1 MSYCTLEEAWGP
13 DFKKQ
18 KKKSRKERKLEKEEQ
33 RMLQESIDPQILIP
47 EAHRMADYRKDL
59 PSDDLPK
66 PDTSNIGGYDDS
78 FDSYISPYQR
88 YKTDP
93 IQRSNEAV
101 LATNENETLISDLGK
116 PINEVVTELGKLE
129 QDVVQLTRKEYNDLK
144 KEVVEGF
151 ANTTDEQFNQLILYI
166 FTGIFYLLMLD
177 IMYQLG
183 KKSY

>member
-33 RMLQESIDPQILIP
+33 KMLQEAIDPQIVIP
-47 EAHRMADYRKDL
+47 ETHRMADYRQSPPQL
-59 PSDDLPK
+59 PQ
-66 PDTSNIGGYDDS
+66 PDTSNIGGYDES
-78 FDSYISPYQR
+78 FDSFISPYQR
-88 YKTDP
+88 YRTDP
-93 IQRSNEAV
+93 VKKSNEAV
-101 LATNENETLISDLGK
+101 LQNNDRQETLLSDLKK
-116 PINEVVTELGKLE
+116 PIQRVTN
-129 QDVVQLTRKEYNDLK
+129 DIVTLTRKEYDDLK
-144 KEVVEGF
+144 KNVVEGF

-177 IMYQLG
+177 MMYQLG